1 MAVPR
6 ENFEGTCGI
15 FQNTFTCPWHYP
27 RQFGRNLPV
36 KLFCANRICKNN
48 LRSAEITRNLNNK
61 ISHLQTV
68 HGKTAEI
75 RRYTCTWP
83 RPHVLAAFFFPV
95 KIKSA
100 RESHFWPFFDFF
112 HGRQHPFH
120 AHFFHF
126 FHAHFLVFT
135 DTFGHFFAFSRALF
149 YFHAHFFFHFFFTGA
164 FFPFHGHF
172 LCFFSRKEKWLS
184 RTLFAKFSR
193 AVKSFHGRIVGFFH
207 GWIFIF
213 TGRK

>member
-1 MAVPR
+1 MILFDFHFFHHFDHFLTAEKVIFR
-6 ENFEGTCGI
+6 FSICWFSSKFKLLLIINFEATLSQQI
-15 FQNTFTCPWHYP
+15 EKRKIYFFVINIP
-27 RQFGRNLPV
+27 
-36 KLFCANRICKNN
+36 
-48 LRSAEITRNLNNK
+48 SALTLTLT
-61 ISHLQTV
+61 SV
-68 HGKTAEI
+68 
-75 RRYTCTWP
+75 
-83 RPHVLAAFFFPV
+83 FFFPV

-149 YFHAHFFFHFFFTGA
+149 YFHAHFFFSFFFTGA

-172 LCFFSRKEKWLS
+172 LCFFSRKENQ
-184 RTLFAKFSR
+184 FSR
-193 AVKSFHGRIVGFFH
+193 GKKKTLIQRL
-207 GWIFIF
+207 
-213 TGRK
+213 TN